1 MHTQSRRLAEYALVA
16 AVGGV
21 GYYALETLWR
31 GWSHWSMA
39 LAGGLCLLLYYPIC
53 TGRPRSWLLL
63 ALMGAAIITGVEFCV
78 GVAVNIMMGLEV
90 WDYSSLPLNLWGQIS
105 LLYSAL
111 WFLLCIPA
119 AWLCRGLQR
128 YVFGGAK

>member
-1 MHTQSRRLAEYALVA
+1 MHIRSLRLAECALVA
-16 AVGGV
+16 AIGGV

-39 LAGGLCLLLYYPIC
+39 LAGGLCLLLYYPLC
-53 TGRPRSWLLL
+53 TGKPRPRLLL
-63 ALMGAAIITGVEFCV
+63 ALMGSAIITGVELCV
-78 GVAVNIMMGLEV
+78 GVAVNLVFDLGV

-111 WFLLCIPA
+111 WFLLSIPA

-128 YVFGGAK
+128 YVFGRTT

>member
-1 MHTQSRRLAEYALVA
+1 MHIRSLRLAEYALVA
-16 AVGGV
+16 AIGGV

-39 LAGGLCLLLYYPIC
+39 LAGGLCLLLYYPLC
-53 TGRPRSWLLL
+53 TGKPRPRLLL
-63 ALMGAAIITGVEFCV
+63 ALMGAAIITGVELGV
-78 GVAVNIMMGLEV
+78 GVTVNLIFDLEV

-111 WFLLCIPA
+111 WFLLSIPA

-128 YVFGGAK
+128 YVFGRTT

>member
-1 MHTQSRRLAEYALVA
+1 MYIRSRRFAEYALIA

-39 LAGGLCLLLYYPIC
+39 LAGGLCLLLYYPLC

-63 ALMGAAIITGVEFCV
+63 ALMGAAIITGVELCV
-78 GVAVNIMMGLEV
+78 GVAVNLGLGLAV

-105 LLYSAL
+105 LPYSAL
-111 WFLLCIPA
+111 WFLLSIPA
-119 AWLCRGLQR
+119 AWLCRGLRR